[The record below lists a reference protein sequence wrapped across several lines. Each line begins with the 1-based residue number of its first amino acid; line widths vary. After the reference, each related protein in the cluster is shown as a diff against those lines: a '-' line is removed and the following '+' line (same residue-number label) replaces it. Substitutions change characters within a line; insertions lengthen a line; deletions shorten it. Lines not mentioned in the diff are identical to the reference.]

1 MPPMATIPT
10 HRPELHALFFNR
22 SISCFKCPKIVAS
35 WSMAHTK
42 SSPILEN
49 TNDNKTTT
57 NLKKKEELCVQHL
70 RPPIPKTENLG
81 SKNLRFERL
90 QPSDQE
96 VAQGNRFEF
105 GEFVAREAVLDEEY
119 WTAAWLR
126 SECQW
131 ENRMYERYIDNFKR
145 KFAEQEFIALR
156 RRCKVLNGETCTC
169 IITVRKQHNN
179 LKHSVLKS
187 VVGTLDLNIRYLL
200 QGETFPG
207 EHVKA
212 PLFVSI
218 DRTAP
223 SRYGYIAN
231 LCVTK
236 PARQQGIASNM
247 LYFAIEA
254 AKYNG
259 VTQIYVH
266 VDRNNRPAQMLY
278 QKLGFQMVETANTK
292 LSLEETFLLRLQT

>member
-42 SSPILEN
+42 SSPMLEN

-70 RPPIPKTENLG
+70 RPPTPKTETLG
-81 SKNLRFERL
+81 SKNLWFERL
-90 QPSDQE
+90 QPSGQE

-145 KFAEQEFIALR
+145 KFAEQVEVQDNYYFAQ
-156 RRCKVLNGETCTC
+156 C
-169 IITVRKQHNN
+169 IYSCQVRKQHNN

-200 QGETFPG
+200 QGETIPG

-212 PLFVSI
+212 PLFVRI

-223 SRYGYIAN
+223 SKYGYIAN

-292 LSLEETFLLRLQT
+292 LSLEETFLLCLQT

>member
-145 KFAEQEFIALR
+145 KFAEQE
-156 RRCKVLNGETCTC
+156 
-169 IITVRKQHNN
+169 
-179 LKHSVLKS
+179 
-187 VVGTLDLNIRYLL
+187 
-200 QGETFPG
+200 
-207 EHVKA
+207 HVKA